1 MSATK
6 LFPYKMKKGQWFR
19 AEDMTESDI
28 VVIVD
33 TSTETIWFYEGEKSS
48 SRNRSIA
55 RELLGQL
62 KRKYVPYRFKRVTN
76 NSPEIILN
84 KIDELKEK
92 SFTGKI
98 PGIKLELKDYSRIF
112 YIMNLIASCFAIFC
126 SVFLWTLLF
135 SKITELNNYLH
146 YKIDINLY
154 LLYIDLNSYFLLASA
169 FIFGVSGFFGKIIQ
183 KRLFSTLSI
192 IVATIIFVSFFFLR
206 IWDQFIFYD
215 QSGNYYLIRSDALS
229 LFIICIELLLIYS
242 IIIGFFTAI
251 LGLKNIKIFEKVE
264 EQELKAL
271 TLPPMK
277 T

>member
-1 MSATK
+1 
-6 LFPYKMKKGQWFR
+6 LQ
-19 AEDMTESDI
+19 
-28 VVIVD
+28 V
-33 TSTETIWFYEGEKSS
+33 
-48 SRNRSIA
+48 
-55 RELLGQL
+55 
-62 KRKYVPYRFKRVTN
+62 
-76 NSPEIILN
+76 
-84 KIDELKEK
+84 
-92 SFTGKI
+92 
-98 PGIKLELKDYSRIF
+98 
-112 YIMNLIASCFAIFC
+112 
-126 SVFLWTLLF
+126 

-146 YKIDINLY
+146 YRIDINLF
-154 LLYIDLNSYFLLASA
+154 LLYIDLNSYFLLTSA
-169 FIFGVSGFFGKIIQ
+169 FIFAVSGFFGKIIQ

-192 IVATIIFVSFFFLR
+192 VVATVIFISFFFLR
-206 IWDQFIFYD
+206 IWDQFIFYE

>member
-1 MSATK
+1 M
-6 LFPYKMKKGQWFR
+6 Q
-19 AEDMTESDI
+19 
-28 VVIVD
+28 V
-33 TSTETIWFYEGEKSS
+33 
-48 SRNRSIA
+48 
-55 RELLGQL
+55 
-62 KRKYVPYRFKRVTN
+62 
-76 NSPEIILN
+76 
-84 KIDELKEK
+84 
-92 SFTGKI
+92 
-98 PGIKLELKDYSRIF
+98 
-112 YIMNLIASCFAIFC
+112 
-126 SVFLWTLLF
+126 

-146 YKIDINLY
+146 YRIDINLF
-154 LLYIDLNSYFLLASA
+154 LLYIDLNSYFLLTSA
-169 FIFGVSGFFGKIIQ
+169 FIFAVSGFFGKIIQ

-192 IVATIIFVSFFFLR
+192 VVATVIFISFFFLR
-206 IWDQFIFYD
+206 IWDQFIFYE

>member
-112 YIMNLIASCFAIFC
+112 YIMNLIASF
-126 SVFLWTLLF
+126 
-135 SKITELNNYLH
+135 
-146 YKIDINLY
+146 
-154 LLYIDLNSYFLLASA
+154 
-169 FIFGVSGFFGKIIQ
+169 
-183 KRLFSTLSI
+183 
-192 IVATIIFVSFFFLR
+192 
-206 IWDQFIFYD
+206 
-215 QSGNYYLIRSDALS
+215 
-229 LFIICIELLLIYS
+229 
-242 IIIGFFTAI
+242 
-251 LGLKNIKIFEKVE
+251 KNHGIK
-264 EQELKAL
+264 
-271 TLPPMK
+271 
-277 T
+277 